1 MKVHIHQIPLEGLHL
16 EGEESSRML
25 DLHDDS
31 IQPASDIH
39 YALDVGLSE
48 GGLFATGQLS
58 LDLDMECVACLER
71 FRYPLS
77 VPDFACQI
85 ELTGRET
92 VDLTE
97 AIREDILL
105 ALPPH
110 PHCDWSGE
118 RVCQGAL
125 SRFKTEAARE
135 TLSDAQET
143 GNTPDVWGALDQ
155 LKIKKTN

>member
-1 MKVHIHQIPLEGLHL
+1 MKVHIHQIPPEGLHL
-16 EGEESSRML
+16 EGEESSRIL
-25 DLHDDS
+25 DLHDES
-31 IQPASDIH
+31 IQPAGDIH

-48 GGLFATGQLS
+48 GGLFATGELS
-58 LDLDMECVACLER
+58 VDLDMECVACLER

-77 VPDFACQI
+77 VPDF
-85 ELTGRET
+85 
-92 VDLTE
+92 
-97 AIREDILL
+97 

>member
-1 MKVHIHQIPLEGLHL
+1 M
-16 EGEESSRML
+16 
-25 DLHDDS
+25 
-31 IQPASDIH
+31 
-39 YALDVGLSE
+39 
-48 GGLFATGQLS
+48 FATGQLAV
-58 LDLDMECVACLER
+58 DFDMECVACLER
-71 FRYPLS
+71 FRYSLV

-85 ELTGRET
+85 ELTGSET

-97 AIREDILL
+97 SVREDILL

-110 PHCDWSGE
+110 PHCDWNGE
-118 RVCQGAL
+118 KVCQGAL

-143 GNTPDVWGALDQ
+143 GGTQEVWGALDQ

>member
-1 MKVHIHQIPLEGLHL
+1 MKVHINQIPTEGLHL

-25 DLHDDS
+25 DLHDES
-31 IQPASDIH
+31 IHPAGNIH
-39 YALDVGLSE
+39 YALDVGLSD
-48 GGLFATGQLS
+48 GGLFATGKLS
-58 LDLDMECVACLER
+58 LELDMECGACLER
-71 FRYPLS
+71 FRFLLT

-97 AIREDILL
+97 AVREDILL

-110 PHCDWSGE
+110 PHCDWNGE

-125 SRFKTEAARE
+125 SRFKTEATRE
-135 TLSDAQET
+135 TLSHSQDT
-143 GNTPDVWGALDQ
+143 GSTADVWGALDQ